1 MLKEYRQSL
10 HTHTSYCDGKDDPE
24 EMILEAIRQGFD
36 TIGFSGHSPMYFAPS
51 IGMSA
56 EGMEQY
62 KKEIDMLREKY
73 RNQIRVLCGLE
84 FEMYSDCRADGFDY
98 VIGSCHYLKIR
109 DEIVGID
116 RDARTVAGVINKYF
130 QGNGIAYARAYY
142 EELSHLHE
150 YGNFDIVG
158 HFDLLTK
165 HCEKFQ
171 FFDMDSKEYRNAA
184 LECLHEVARHFRVFE
199 VNTGAIAR
207 GYRTMPYP
215 APFILKE
222 MKALNCSVVLTSDCH
237 DKRFLN
243 CGYKDSLAFI
253 KDCGFEEVLVMTDDG
268 WKGTKLT

>member
-1 MLKEYRQSL
+1 MLEKYRQSL
-10 HTHTSYCDGKDDPE
+10 HTHTCYCDGKDKPE

-51 IGMSA
+51 IGMSV

-62 KKEIDMLREKY
+62 KKEICELREKY
-73 RNQIRVLCGLE
+73 REQIRVLCGLE
-84 FEMYSDCRADGFDY
+84 FEMYSDCQTDGFDY
-98 VIGSCHYLKIR
+98 VIGSCHYLKIG

-116 RDARTVAGVINKYF
+116 RDAQTVSNVINKYF
-130 QGNGIAYARAYY
+130 QGDGIKYARAYY

-165 HCEKFQ
+165 HCEKCN
-171 FFDMDSKEYRNAA
+171 FFDTDSKEYRKAA
-184 LECLHEVARHFRVFE
+184 LESLHEVARHFQVFE

-207 GYRTMPYP
+207 GYRTTPYP

-222 MKALNCSVVLTSDCH
+222 MRALNCSVVLTSDCH
-237 DKRFLN
+237 DKRFLSSGYKRSLELIRA
-243 CGYKDSLAFI
+243 CGYQEI
-253 KDCGFEEVLVMTDDG
+253 LVMKEEG
-268 WKGTKLT
+268 LSGIKLT